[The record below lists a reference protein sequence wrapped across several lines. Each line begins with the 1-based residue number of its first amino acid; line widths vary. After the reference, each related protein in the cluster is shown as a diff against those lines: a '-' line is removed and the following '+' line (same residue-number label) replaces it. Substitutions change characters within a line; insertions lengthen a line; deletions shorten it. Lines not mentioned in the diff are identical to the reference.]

1 MIGKKINK
9 YPPIAKEE
17 YIKIAR
23 WCNNNNAHIEDK
35 GSYYTIVFNE
45 APELSL
51 EMKLKQLENKT
62 GLTRAMRELV
72 ANTPGVSEYVRKKA
86 IELEE
91 LAKKIRS

>member
-1 MIGKKINK
+1 MIGKKFNK
-9 YPPIAKEE
+9 YPPINKEE

-23 WCNNNNAHIEDK
+23 WCNNNNARIEDM
-35 GSYYTIVFNE
+35 GSYYIVVANK
-45 APELSL
+45 APEVSL
-51 EMKLKQLENKT
+51 ETKLKQLEGQT